1 MCKNGCSNSCSCENT
16 KEFTSNINYD
26 GNAIPCLDTK
36 GTIIP
41 PYSGLNDL
49 LQLMTEKLC
58 QLSSLNFA
66 FDVKINSVDGYNLTS
81 IVTGGVG
88 PYTYLWEFADI
99 GSQFKF
105 NTATNTSSVQ
115 VIQELL
121 TNNVFDAAASNN
133 SGRVSLVK
141 LIVTDSVGNIA
152 KDTYL
157 CIQII
162 PL

>member
-1 MCKNGCSNSCSCENT
+1 MCDCTKKCGCEDKIFSSGV
-16 KEFTSNINYD
+16 NYD
-26 GNAIPCLDTK
+26 GAAVPCLDVENEIK
-36 GTIIP
+36 P
-41 PYSGLNDL
+41 PYVGLNAL
-49 LQLMTEKLC
+49 LQLITTKIC
-58 QLSSLNFA
+58 QLSSLKFV

-105 NTATNTSSVQ
+105 NTATNTFSVQ

-121 TNNVFDAAASNN
+121 TGNVFDAAASNN
-133 SGRVSLVK
+133 AGRVSLVK